1 MGSSPVRVTSK
12 SLNRTLF
19 GLGILLFGDPYGNGD
34 EHVGS
39 RVQLAIW
46 RSQGAI
52 ATTLSEVSLF
62 RISKIPVRVTQKIG
76 YIKKFF
82 PNTTSMFGIP
92 KIYWLFINSFT
103 SFWFLF
109 IISKILGKKQIA
121 QLEFID
127 YAVGISLG
135 SIAAE
140 WAFSDDRPF
149 YYYAVAMA
157 MFFVLAFLVA
167 IIGRKSSFFK
177 RLFKGK
183 PVTLIYEG
191 QILSDSLDKSKI
203 DVNDLLSMLREKGY
217 FNPNDVAYAI
227 FETSGQLSVLPKGS
241 QKPVVIEDIDKRKIK
256 KSSLTDVLVVDGMI
270 SRSGLNE
277 IGKTTSWLLK
287 KLQIKEERELKNI
300 ILATYDEN
308 DQLNVHYKNQAE

>member
-1 MGSSPVRVTSK
+1 
-12 SLNRTLF
+12 
-19 GLGILLFGDPYGNGD
+19 
-34 EHVGS
+34 
-39 RVQLAIW
+39 
-46 RSQGAI
+46 
-52 ATTLSEVSLF
+52 
-62 RISKIPVRVTQKIG
+62 
-76 YIKKFF
+76 
-82 PNTTSMFGIP
+82 MFGIP

-217 FNPNDVAYAI
+217 FDPNDVAYAI

-256 KSSLTDVLVVDGMI
+256 KSSLTNVLVVDGMI